1 MGSIREVELEG
12 GKTIER
18 SDQQA
23 AEVCMGAP
31 ERPELGER
39 YAVGFINK
47 AAKSLMYAGHDTS
60 SIRIIRRS

>member
-23 AEVCMGAP
+23 AEVQMGAP
-31 ERPELGER
+31 ERPELEKDMQLGLLTKLPR
-39 YAVGFINK
+39 V
-47 AAKSLMYAGHDTS
+47 
-60 SIRIIRRS
+60 